1 MSGEPVRFHTRLPGP
16 PGFSDNGR
24 DREIVSSSG
33 VRVTEVVLGVCG
45 GIAAYK
51 ACELLRL
58 FTESGHGVR
67 VVPTASALKFVGA
80 PTWAAL
86 SGRPVATEVWDDA
99 HEVPHVRIGR
109 AAELVVVAP
118 ATADLLAKA
127 AHGIADDLL
136 TNTLLTATCPVV
148 YAPAMHTE
156 MWENPA
162 TQANVATLRARG
174 AVVLDPAVGRL
185 TGKDTG
191 KGRLPDPS
199 AIFEFALRVHRRGL
213 DLDLAGRHVVVTAG
227 GTREP
232 LDPVRFLG
240 NRSSG
245 KQGYAIARAAAA
257 RGARTTL
264 VAANVTLP
272 DPAGVDLVRVGT
284 TEELRA
290 ATVRAAGDADVIVMA
305 AAPAD
310 FRPVTVAAEKIKK
323 TEGGTPEP
331 IVLATNPDIAAELGA
346 AKRPGQVLVAF
357 AAETHDALEHARA
370 KLTKKRADLIVV
382 NEVGVDRVFGTDHN
396 EVTVL
401 GADGSTTGYAELP
414 KDDVADMIF
423 DHVVALLEAQVADGG
438 TA

>member
-1 MSGEPVRFHTRLPGP
+1 M
-16 PGFSDNGR
+16 
-24 DREIVSSSG
+24 
-33 VRVTEVVLGVCG
+33 TEVVLGVSG

-67 VVPTASALKFVGA
+67 VVPTAAALQFVGA

-86 SGRPVATEVWDDA
+86 SGRPVATEVWDAA

-162 TQANVATLRARG
+162 TQANVATLRSRG
-174 AVVLDPAVGRL
+174 AIVIEPAVGRL

-199 AIFEFALRVHRRGL
+199 AIFELALRVHRRGL
-213 DLDLAGRHVVVTAG
+213 VLDLAGKHVVVTAG

-245 KQGYAIARAAAA
+245 KQGYALARAAAA
-257 RGARTTL
+257 RGARVTL
-264 VAANVTLP
+264 IAANVTLP
-272 DPAGVDLVRVGT
+272 DPAGADLVRVGT

-290 ATVRAAGDADVIVMA
+290 ATVKVSGDADVVVMA

-310 FRPVTVAAEKIKK
+310 FRPATVAEQKIKK
-323 TEGGTPEP
+323 SEGGTPAP
-331 IVLATNPDIAAELGA
+331 VTLVTNPDIAAELGA
-346 AKRPGQVLVAF
+346 NKRPGQVLVAF
-357 AAETHDALEHARA
+357 AAETHDAVENARA
-370 KLTKKRADLIVV
+370 KLVKKRADLIVV
-382 NEVGVDRVFGTDHN
+382 NEVGTDRVFGADHN
-396 EVTVL
+396 QVTVL
-401 GADGSTTGYAELP
+401 GADGSTQAYRELR
-414 KDDVADMIF
+414 KDDVADMIW
-423 DHVVALLEAQVADGG
+423 DHVAGVLEHQVGDGG
-438 TA
+438 TT